1 MPNETAFTTFVAL
14 VDVVDETAQNAQ
26 EFAAIWGD
34 IERELDDI
42 GVRVE
47 ESYAVLGA
55 VDFLVIFEAE
65 DPDQAFQA
73 SLILERHGF
82 DTQTMEMT
90 PTDRFAQV
98 VKDV

>member
-1 MPNETAFTTFVAL
+1 MSAETAFTTFVSL

-26 EFAAIWGD
+26 EFASIWGD
-34 IERELDDI
+34 IDRELEEI
-42 GVRVE
+42 GVHVT
-47 ESYAVLGA
+47 ESYAILGA

-65 DPDQAFQA
+65 DPDQAFKA

-90 PTDRFAQV
+90 PTDRFAQLV
-98 VKDV
+98 DDV